1 MRTEY
6 PLWVSKMNNG
16 EVFDFQ
22 IDHVIDIITKTG
34 AEVVGLQ
41 FPEGFKRRSPQ
52 IASMLEDA
60 TGVNIIVSGNPCF
73 GACDL
78 DSALLDSVDIM
89 FHFGHAELDDTK
101 LSENVYFIEA
111 RSDVDVT
118 AIAKKAL
125 QSLRGSVIGLIT
137 TVQHVHKLGEVQK
150 ILEQNGKT
158 CVIGEGDSKIAYPG
172 QVLGCNFSVARVEG
186 VGEEKCDEYLYIGSG
201 DFHPLGV
208 TLATKKRVV
217 IADPL
222 MDEVREPDHTL
233 IMRQRS
239 AVIAKSYDA
248 NVFGIIVS
256 TKNGQNRMELA
267 NQLKELARKHE
278 KDAYIFSMDLITHDQ
293 LLQFKVDAFVN
304 TACPRLAVDEVGRFH
319 APMLMPQEFEIV
331 IGEREWDDIVFDEI
345 LGE

>member
-1 MRTEY
+1 MLYQVKSSE
-6 PLWVSKMNNG
+6 
-16 EVFDFQ
+16 EFDFQ
-22 IDHVIDIITKTG
+22 IDRVIDLITKSG
-34 AEVVGLQ
+34 AEIVGLQ

-52 IASMLEDA
+52 ISSMIEDA
-60 TGVNIIVSGNPCF
+60 TGVKTIISGNPCF

-78 DSALLDSVDIM
+78 DSALIDSVDIM

-101 LSENVYFIEA
+101 LSEKVYFIEA
-111 RSDVDVT
+111 RSNVDVT
-118 AIAKKAL
+118 FVTKKAL
-125 QSLRGSVIGLIT
+125 QSLRGKRIGLIT
-137 TVQHVHKLGEVQK
+137 TVQHVHKLDGVRE

-172 QVLGCNFSVARVEG
+172 QVLGCNFSAARVEG
-186 VGEEKCDEYLYIGSG
+186 VSGEKCDEYLYIGSG

-222 MDEVREPDHTL
+222 MNEVREVDHTR

-239 AVIAKSYDA
+239 AVIGKSYDA
-248 NVFGIIVS
+248 KVFGIIVS

-267 NQLKELARKHE
+267 NQLKELAKKHD
-278 KDAYIFSMDLITHDQ
+278 KTAHIFSMDLITPDQ

-304 TACPRLAVDEVGRFH
+304 TACPRLAVDEIGRFN

-331 IGEREWDDIVFDEI
+331 VGERKWDDIVFDEI

>member
-1 MRTEY
+1 
-6 PLWVSKMNNG
+6 MNNG

-22 IDHVIDIITKTG
+22 IDHVIDIINKSG

-52 IASMLEDA
+52 ISSMIEKA
-60 TGVNIIVSGNPCF
+60 TGVSTIISGNPCF

-78 DSALLDSVDIM
+78 DAALIDSVDLL
-89 FHFGHAELDDTK
+89 FHFGHAEIDDTK
-101 LSENVYFIEA
+101 LSEKVYFIEA

-118 AIAKKAL
+118 SIAKKAL
-125 QSLRGSVIGLIT
+125 QSLSGQVIGLIT
-137 TVQHVHKLGEVQK
+137 TVQHVHKLAGVRE
-150 ILEQNGKT
+150 ILEQGGKT
-158 CVIGEGDSKIAYPG
+158 CIISEGDSKIAYPG
-172 QVLGCNFSVARVEG
+172 QVLGCNFSAARVEG
-186 VGEEKCDEYLYIGSG
+186 AGKEKCDEYLYIGSG
-201 DFHPLGV
+201 NFHPLGV

-222 MDEVREPDHTL
+222 MNEVRETDHTL

-239 AVIAKSYDA
+239 AVIGKSYDA

-267 NQLKELARKHE
+267 NQLKELAIKHD
-278 KDAYIFSMDLITHDQ
+278 KTAHILSMDLITPDQ

-331 IGEREWDDIVFDEI
+331 VGERKWDDIEFDEI

>member
-1 MRTEY
+1 M
-6 PLWVSKMNNG
+6 WVSQMAID
-16 EVFDFQ
+16 EVFDFR
-22 IDHVIDIITKTG
+22 IDHVINVINKSG

-41 FPEGFKRRSPQ
+41 FPEGFKRRSLQ
-52 IASMLEDA
+52 IASMIEDA
-60 TGVNIIVSGNPCF
+60 TGISTIISGNPCF

-78 DSALLDSVDIM
+78 DSNLIGSVDIL

-101 LSENVYFIEA
+101 LSEKVYFIEA
-111 RSDVDVT
+111 RSDADVT
-118 AIAKKAL
+118 AVAKKAL
-125 QSLRGSVIGLIT
+125 QSLRGQVIGLIT
-137 TVQHVHKLGEVQK
+137 TVQHVHKLIGVRE

-172 QVLGCNFSVARVEG
+172 QVLGCNFSAARVES
-186 VGEEKCDEYLYIGSG
+186 VGKEKCDEYLYIGSG

-222 MDEVREPDHTL
+222 MNEVRETDHTL

-239 AVIAKSYDA
+239 AVIGKSYDA

-267 NQLKELARKHE
+267 NQLKELAKKHE
-278 KDAYIFSMDLITHDQ
+278 KDAYIFSMDLITPDQ

-304 TACPRLAVDEVGRFH
+304 TACPRLAVDEIGRFH
-319 APMLMPQEFEIV
+319 APMLMPHEFEIV
-331 IGEREWDDIVFDEI
+331 IGERKWDDLVFDEI

>member
-1 MRTEY
+1 
-6 PLWVSKMNNG
+6 MNSS
-16 EVFDFQ
+16 EAFDFQ
-22 IDHVIDIITKTG
+22 IERIIGIIKKSS

-41 FPEGFKRRSPQ
+41 FPEGFKRRSPGISTQ
-52 IASMLEDA
+52 IEEA
-60 TGVNIIVSGNPCF
+60 TGVSTIISGNPCF
-73 GACDL
+73 GACDI
-78 DSALLDSVDIM
+78 DAALVDSVDIL

-101 LSENVYFIEA
+101 LSEKVYFIEA

-118 AIAKKAL
+118 AVAKKAL
-125 QSLRGSVIGLIT
+125 QSLRGQVIGLIT
-137 TVQHVHKLGEVQK
+137 TVQHVHKLVGVRA

-158 CVIGEGDSKIAYPG
+158 CIIGEGDSKIAYPG
-172 QVLGCNFSVARVEG
+172 QVLGCNFSAARVEG
-186 VGEEKCDEYLYIGSG
+186 IEKCDEYLYIGSG

-222 MDEVREPDHTL
+222 MNEVREPDQTL

-239 AVIAKSYDA
+239 AVIGKSYDA

-267 NQLKELARKHE
+267 NELKELAKKHE
-278 KDAYIFSMDLITHDQ
+278 KDAYIFSMDLITPDQ

-319 APMLMPQEFEIV
+319 APMLMPQEFEIA
-331 IGEREWDDIVFDEI
+331 IGERKWDDIVFDEI

>member
-1 MRTEY
+1 M
-6 PLWVSKMNNG
+6 WVSRMAIDK
-16 EVFDFQ
+16 VFDFR
-22 IDHVIDIITKTG
+22 IDYVIDIITKSG

-41 FPEGFKRRSPQ
+41 FPEGFKRRSPR
-52 IASMLEDA
+52 ISSIIEEA
-60 TGVNIIVSGNPCF
+60 TGVSTIISGNPCF
-73 GACDL
+73 GACDI
-78 DSALLDSVDIM
+78 DAALVDSVDIL

-101 LSENVYFIEA
+101 LSEKVYFIEA

-118 AIAKKAL
+118 AVAKKAL
-125 QSLRGSVIGLIT
+125 QSLRGQVIGLIT
-137 TVQHVHKLGEVQK
+137 TVQHVHKLGEVRE
-150 ILEQNGKT
+150 ILEQNGQT

-172 QVLGCNFSVARVEG
+172 QVLGCNFSAARVEG
-186 VGEEKCDEYLYIGSG
+186 IEKCDEYLYIGSG

-222 MDEVREPDHTL
+222 MNEVREPDQTL

-239 AVIAKSYDA
+239 AVIGKSYDA

-267 NQLKELARKHE
+267 NELKELAKKHE
-278 KDAYIFSMDLITHDQ
+278 KDAYIFSMDLITPDQ

-319 APMLMPQEFEIV
+319 APMLMPHEFEIA
-331 IGEREWDDIVFDEI
+331 IGERKWDDIVFDEI

>member
-1 MRTEY
+1 M
-6 PLWVSKMNNG
+6 SKMNNG

-22 IDHVIDIITKTG
+22 IDRIINIITKSG
-34 AEVVGLQ
+34 AEIVGLQ

-52 IASMLEDA
+52 IASIIEDA
-60 TGVNIIVSGNPCF
+60 TSVSTIISGNPCF

-78 DSALLDSVDIM
+78 DSALLESVDLL

-101 LSENVYFIEA
+101 LSEKVYFIEA

-118 AIAKKAL
+118 IIAKKAL
-125 QSLRGSVIGLIT
+125 QSLRGKIIGLIT
-137 TVQHVHKLGEVQK
+137 TVQHVHKLSDVQN
-150 ILEQNGKT
+150 ILEQNDKT

-172 QVLGCNFSVARVEG
+172 QVLGCNFSAARVECT
-186 VGEEKCDEYLYIGSG
+186 EEKNCDEYLYIGSG
-201 DFHPLGV
+201 NFHPLGV

-222 MDEVREPDHTL
+222 MNEVREADPTR

-239 AVIAKSYDA
+239 AVIGKSYDA

-267 NQLKELARKHE
+267 NQLKELAKKHG
-278 KDAYIFSMDLITHDQ
+278 KDAYIFSMDLITPDQ

-304 TACPRLAVDEVGRFH
+304 TACPRLAIDEVGRFH
-319 APMLMPQEFEIV
+319 APMLMPHEFEIV

>member
-1 MRTEY
+1 
-6 PLWVSKMNNG
+6 MNSS
-16 EVFDFQ
+16 EAFDFQ
-22 IDHVIDIITKTG
+22 IERVIDIITKSG
-34 AEVVGLQ
+34 AEIVGLQ
-41 FPEGFKRRSPQ
+41 FPEGFKRRSPGISTQ
-52 IASMLEDA
+52 IEEA
-60 TGVNIIVSGNPCF
+60 TGVSTIISGNPCF
-73 GACDL
+73 GACDI
-78 DSALLDSVDIM
+78 DAALVDSVDIL

-101 LSENVYFIEA
+101 LSEKVYFIEA

-118 AIAKKAL
+118 AVAKKAL
-125 QSLRGSVIGLIT
+125 QSLRGQVIGLIT
-137 TVQHVHKLGEVQK
+137 TVQHVHKLGEVRE

-172 QVLGCNFSVARVEG
+172 QVLGCNFSAARVEG
-186 VGEEKCDEYLYIGSG
+186 IEKCDEYLYIGSG

-222 MDEVREPDHTL
+222 MNEVREPDQTL

-239 AVIAKSYDA
+239 AVIGKSYDA

-267 NQLKELARKHE
+267 NQLRKLARKHD
-278 KDAYIFSMDLITHDQ
+278 KTAYIFSMDLITPDQ

-319 APMLMPQEFEIV
+319 APMLMPQEFEIA
-331 IGEREWDDIVFDEI
+331 IGERKWDDIVFDEI

>member
-1 MRTEY
+1 
-6 PLWVSKMNNG
+6 VSNMTDG

-22 IDHVIDIITKTG
+22 IDRIIDIITKSG
-34 AEVVGLQ
+34 AEIVGLQ

-52 IASMLEDA
+52 ISSMIEDA
-60 TGVNIIVSGNPCF
+60 TGVRTIISGNPCF

-78 DSALLDSVDIM
+78 DSALIDNVDIL
-89 FHFGHAELDDTK
+89 FHFGHAELDDKK
-101 LSENVYFIEA
+101 LSEKVYFIEA
-111 RSDVDVT
+111 RSDIDVT
-118 AIAKKAL
+118 AVAQKAL
-125 QSLRGSVIGLIT
+125 QSLRGQVIGLIT
-137 TVQHVHKLGEVQK
+137 TVQHVHKLVGVRA

-158 CVIGEGDSKIAYPG
+158 CIISEGDSKIAYPG
-172 QVLGCNFSVARVEG
+172 QVLGCNFSAARVEG
-186 VGEEKCDEYLYIGSG
+186 IGKEKCDEYLYIGSG

-222 MDEVREPDHTL
+222 MNEVREADRTL

-239 AVIAKSYDA
+239 AVIGKSYDA

-267 NQLKELARKHE
+267 NQLKELAKKHK
-278 KDAYIFSMDLITHDQ
+278 KDAYIFSMDLITPDQ

-331 IGEREWDDIVFDEI
+331 IGEREWDNIVFDEI
-345 LGE
+345 LGD

>member
-1 MRTEY
+1 M
-6 PLWVSKMNNG
+6 WVSQMAID
-16 EVFDFQ
+16 EVFDFR
-22 IDHVIDIITKTG
+22 IDYVIDIITKSG

-41 FPEGFKRRSPQ
+41 FPEGFKRRSPR
-52 IASMLEDA
+52 ISSIIEDA
-60 TGVNIIVSGNPCF
+60 TGVRTIISGNPCF
-73 GACDL
+73 GACDI
-78 DSALLDSVDIM
+78 DAALVDSVDIL

-101 LSENVYFIEA
+101 LSEKVYFIEA

-118 AIAKKAL
+118 AVAKKAL
-125 QSLRGSVIGLIT
+125 QSLRGQVIGLIT
-137 TVQHVHKLGEVQK
+137 TVQHVHKLGEVRE

-172 QVLGCNFSVARVEG
+172 QVLGCNFSAARVEG
-186 VGEEKCDEYLYIGSG
+186 IEKCDEYLYIGSG

-222 MDEVREPDHTL
+222 MNEVREPDRTL

-239 AVIAKSYDA
+239 AVIGKSYDA

-267 NQLKELARKHE
+267 NQLKELAKKHE
-278 KDAYIFSMDLITHDQ
+278 KDAYIFSMDLITPDQ

-319 APMLMPQEFEIV
+319 APMLMPQEFEIA
-331 IGEREWDDIVFDEI
+331 IGERKWDDIVFDEI

>member
-1 MRTEY
+1 M
-6 PLWVSKMNNG
+6 SNG
-16 EVFDFQ
+16 EVFDFR
-22 IDHVIDIITKTG
+22 IDHVIDIITKSG

-52 IASMLEDA
+52 IASMIEDA
-60 TGVNIIVSGNPCF
+60 TGVRIIISGNPCF

-78 DSALLDSVDIM
+78 DSALLGSVDIM

-101 LSENVYFIEA
+101 LSEKVYFIDA

-118 AIAKKAL
+118 FVAKKAL
-125 QSLRGSVIGLIT
+125 QSLRGQRIGLIT
-137 TVQHVHKLGEVQK
+137 TVQHVHKLVGVRE

-158 CVIGEGDSKIAYPG
+158 CFIGEGDSKIAYPG
-172 QVLGCNFSVARVEG
+172 QVLGCNFSAARVEG
-186 VGEEKCDEYLYIGSG
+186 VGGEKCDEYLYIGSG

-222 MDEVREPDHTL
+222 MNEVREVDHTQ

-239 AVIAKSYDA
+239 AVIGKSYDA

-267 NQLKELARKHE
+267 EQLKELAKKHD
-278 KDAYIFSMDLITHDQ
+278 KTAHILSMDLITPDQ

-304 TACPRLAVDEVGRFH
+304 TACPRLAVDEIGRFN

-331 IGEREWDDIVFDEI
+331 VGERKWDDIVFDEI

>member
-1 MRTEY
+1 M
-6 PLWVSKMNNG
+6 WVSRMAIDK
-16 EVFDFQ
+16 VFDFR
-22 IDHVIDIITKTG
+22 IDYVIDIITKSG

-41 FPEGFKRRSPQ
+41 FPEGFKRRSPR
-52 IASMLEDA
+52 ISSIIEEA
-60 TGVNIIVSGNPCF
+60 TGVSTIISGNPCF
-73 GACDL
+73 GACDI
-78 DSALLDSVDIM
+78 DAALVDSVDIL

-101 LSENVYFIEA
+101 LSEKVYFIEA

-118 AIAKKAL
+118 AVAKKAL
-125 QSLRGSVIGLIT
+125 QSLRGQVIGLIT
-137 TVQHVHKLGEVQK
+137 TVQHVHKLGEVRE

-172 QVLGCNFSVARVEG
+172 QVLGCNFSAARVEG
-186 VGEEKCDEYLYIGSG
+186 IEKCDEYLYIGSG

-222 MDEVREPDHTL
+222 MNEVREPDQTL

-239 AVIAKSYDA
+239 AVIGKSYDA

-267 NQLKELARKHE
+267 NELKELAKKHE
-278 KDAYIFSMDLITHDQ
+278 KDAYIFSMDLITPDQ

-319 APMLMPQEFEIV
+319 APMLMPQEFEIA
-331 IGEREWDDIVFDEI
+331 IGERKWDDIVFDEI

>member
-1 MRTEY
+1 M
-6 PLWVSKMNNG
+6 SNG

-22 IDHVIDIITKTG
+22 MDRVIDIITKSS
-34 AEVVGLQ
+34 AEIVGLQ

-52 IASMLEDA
+52 ISSMIEDA
-60 TGVNIIVSGNPCF
+60 TGVRTIISGNPCF

-78 DSALLDSVDIM
+78 DSALIDSVDIM

-101 LSENVYFIEA
+101 LSEKVYFIEA

-118 AIAKKAL
+118 FVAKKAL
-125 QSLRGSVIGLIT
+125 QSLRGQRIGLIT
-137 TVQHVHKLGEVQK
+137 TVQHVHKLEGVRE

-158 CVIGEGDSKIAYPG
+158 CLIGEGDSKIAYSG
-172 QVLGCNFSVARVEG
+172 QVLGCNFSAARVEG
-186 VGEEKCDEYLYIGSG
+186 VEGEKCDEYLYIGSG
-201 DFHPLGV
+201 NFHPLGV
-208 TLATKKRVV
+208 TLATKKRVI

-222 MDEVREPDHTL
+222 MNEVREADHTL

-267 NQLKELARKHE
+267 DQLKELAKKHD
-278 KDAYIFSMDLITHDQ
+278 KTAHILSMDLITPDQ

-331 IGEREWDDIVFDEI
+331 IGEKRWDDIVFDEI

>member
-1 MRTEY
+1 M
-6 PLWVSKMNNG
+6 WVSRMAID
-16 EVFDFQ
+16 EVFDFR
-22 IDHVIDIITKTG
+22 IDYVIDIITKSG

-41 FPEGFKRRSPQ
+41 FPEGFKRRSPR
-52 IASMLEDA
+52 ISSIIEDA
-60 TGVNIIVSGNPCF
+60 TGVRTIISGNPCF
-73 GACDL
+73 GACDI
-78 DSALLDSVDIM
+78 DAALVDSVDIL

-101 LSENVYFIEA
+101 LSEKVYFIEA

-118 AIAKKAL
+118 AVAKKAL
-125 QSLRGSVIGLIT
+125 QSLRGQVIGLIT
-137 TVQHVHKLGEVQK
+137 TVQHVHKLGEVRE

-158 CVIGEGDSKIAYPG
+158 CIIGEGDSKIAYPG
-172 QVLGCNFSVARVEG
+172 QVLGCNFSAARVEG
-186 VGEEKCDEYLYIGSG
+186 IEKCDEYLYIGSG

-222 MDEVREPDHTL
+222 MNEVREPDRTL

-239 AVIAKSYDA
+239 AVIGKSYDA

-267 NQLKELARKHE
+267 NELKELAKKHE
-278 KDAYIFSMDLITHDQ
+278 KDAYIFSMDLITPDQ

-319 APMLMPQEFEIV
+319 APMLMPQEFEIA
-331 IGEREWDDIVFDEI
+331 IGERKWDDIVFDEI